1 MKKMTIIVLLVLL
14 IGAVV
19 GYAIIKSGV
28 PGSEIKLGIRGEVKE
43 IVLGKDGITFL
54 VEGKLENDTSY
65 DKASVTANRDT
76 IVTIDGVKT
85 LVALDFTE
93 IKVGDIVEVDFGD
106 YSVAESYPVQAKA
119 KSVKIMNRN
128 K

>member
-1 MKKMTIIVLLVLL
+1 MKKLMLVILSIL
-14 IGAVV
+14 VVGAVV
-19 GYAIIKSGV
+19 ACSPIKGGD
-28 PGSEIKLGIRGEVKE
+28 PGSEIKLGIRGTVKE

-54 VEGKLENDTSY
+54 VEGKLEKDTSY

-76 IVTIDGVKT
+76 TVTIDGVQSPVT
-85 LVALDFTE
+85 LDFTE